1 MRIIAHRSGPT
12 KYPEQTIASAQLALE
27 QGADMVE
34 VDVRFTADGKIAIC
48 HDENTERVFGV
59 NKKVREMTE
68 NEFLSLR
75 HVKEPNFCAHS
86 FEDYLLCG
94 VAPILLH
101 IKEAEVID
109 ELLQVIDQYEYADKV
124 VMGVQS
130 AESAV
135 QIKSYNPNIKVLA
148 FMPKADKILEFAQA
162 GVDYIRLW
170 EDWLTPENI
179 NAVRAQGTEMWV
191 MIRGKGLSVGETTP
205 AELEKVLNLQPDGVL
220 INDVTVLK

>member
-12 KYPEQTIASAQLALE
+12 IYPEQTIASAKLALE
-27 QGADMVE
+27 QGADIVE

-59 NKKVREMTE
+59 DKRVCEMTE

-109 ELLQVIDQYEYADKV
+109 ELLQLIDQYEYADKV
-124 VMGVQS
+124 VMGVQRV
-130 AESAV
+130 ESVAK
-135 QIKSYNPNIKVLA
+135 IKAHNPNIKILA
-148 FMPKADKILEFAQA
+148 FMPKVSMIDEFVQA
-162 GVDYIRLW
+162 GADYIRLW
-170 EDWLTPENI
+170 EDWLNDENI
-179 NAVRAQGTEMWV
+179 AAVRKHDVELWI
-191 MIRGKGLSVGETTP
+191 MIRGKGLDVGETTP
-205 AELEKVLNLQPDGVL
+205 EELQEVLRLQPDGVL
-220 INDVTVLK
+220 INNVTTIK